1 MVHMMKRR
9 LITIIVSGLS
19 IYVILLFLLV
29 LAEQQSQGSSINNF
43 FDALWYSI
51 VTFSTVGYGDMYP
64 LSIWGRVIAFLFM
77 FFSIGF
83 LGFIVGKIADVFR
96 KQSEK
101 RRLGLMGTDFI
112 NHIIIIGWD
121 SFAMD
126 VTTQLINADKKV
138 GIITNNKD
146 DIDTI
151 NQYFCP
157 KEVFVCISDINKFKS
172 LDLLNV
178 VRASAIFL
186 NNGNDSDKLV
196 SILSIKKILP
206 AMKFVIVLDNMELK
220 DTFVNAGVTYVL
232 SKNEIASK
240 LLASYI
246 FEPIV
251 ADFTKELITS
261 TSSEEGYDIQ
271 QYKVNEKNPYKGLSY
286 RDMFFDLKERYNVI
300 SVGLSKKD
308 GRLLKMPND
317 DEMIEQ
323 GDYIVLIANGMSEKI
338 IQKVFNVQEG
348 I

>member
-1 MVHMMKRR
+1 
-9 LITIIVSGLS
+9 
-19 IYVILLFLLV
+19 
-29 LAEQQSQGSSINNF
+29 
-43 FDALWYSI
+43 
-51 VTFSTVGYGDMYP
+51 
-64 LSIWGRVIAFLFM
+64 
-77 FFSIGF
+77 
-83 LGFIVGKIADVFR
+83 
-96 KQSEK
+96 
-101 RRLGLMGTDFI
+101 MGTDFI